1 MAVQVRAY
9 DKGVAAG
16 EVDIMR
22 QKLKSLGIKDIIKY
36 LKIIWFL
43 LVSRVFNPFKDVH
56 VVYHF
61 IYVHFAGLEVNRR

>member
-22 QKLKSLGIKDIIKY
+22 QKLKSLGTKNQM
-36 LKIIWFL
+36 
-43 LVSRVFNPFKDVH
+43 VSRVFNSFKNVH
-56 VVYHF
+56 VVYIF
-61 IYVHFAGLEVNRR
+61 RLCPFWCS

>member
-22 QKLKSLGIKDIIKY
+22 QKLKSLGTKKY

-43 LVSRVFNPFKDVH
+43 LVSGVFNPFKDVH

>member
-22 QKLKSLGIKDIIKY
+22 QKLKSLGTKNLIKY
-36 LKIIWFL
+36 LKIMWFL
-43 LVSRVFNPFKDVH
+43 LVSIGFWCIQSIQRCPCRLSFHLCPFCWS
-56 VVYHF
+56 
-61 IYVHFAGLEVNRR
+61 